1 MAFQLRDRSVTSN
14 ELVRIVLCSVL
25 EDVEHNFGEYAKMYD
40 KNFDDMTENEL
51 EVLNQWKC
59 KIFEKLNRVLKKED
73 LVKND

>member
-14 ELVRIVLCSVL
+14 ELVRIVICSVL
-25 EDVEHNFGEYAKMYD
+25 EDVEHNFSEYAKLYD

-59 KIFEKLNRVLKKED
+59 KIFEKLNRVLKKD
-73 LVKND
+73 GLTKND

>member
-25 EDVEHNFGEYAKMYD
+25 EDVEHNFGEYAKLYD
-40 KNFDDMTENEL
+40 KNVDDMTENEL
-51 EVLNQWKC
+51 VGLNQWKC
-59 KIFEKLNRVLKKED
+59 KIFEKLNRVLKKEG